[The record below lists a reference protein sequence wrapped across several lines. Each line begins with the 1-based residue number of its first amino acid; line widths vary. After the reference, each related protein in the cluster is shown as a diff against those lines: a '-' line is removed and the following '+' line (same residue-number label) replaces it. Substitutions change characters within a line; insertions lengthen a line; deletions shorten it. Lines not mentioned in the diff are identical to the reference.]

1 MWQKRFTILLQAG
14 NLRFPAMTRGAS
26 RLLNHEGAKSFER
39 ASLSRDD
46 ETAPPSRTTRSE
58 PLEPSVPGASKTV
71 STALSRKIAESNTLL
86 SPEEIFMIRV
96 TSEEPRDESPMS
108 EVNVDRE
115 DPPAERGTVDDIK
128 LFLVDNFIWV
138 LLIGSTLVFGA
149 INGSAFF
156 NVSNLRFVV
165 FSTVT
170 LSFLVVAEGL
180 CLISG
185 NFDLSVGQTAGFTGM
200 LNALLLAE
208 LAPWM
213 PWYLGVLTILIVGAV
228 IGAFNGFFVAGLGLN
243 PFLITLGTYLV
254 LQYGTLEVSL
264 DPIRDGIPAP
274 YLAIGGE
281 SVAGVPIAIFV
292 LIAGAGLFYVILRR
306 TKFGSNVYSVGGDP
320 DASKRAGISV
330 TNTVFWVFVLSG
342 VLSAVSGLL
351 YTGFLGSATPGM
363 ADGSLFL
370 AFAGAVIGGA
380 SLSGGRGSILNM
392 IGGALL
398 IGVFDAGLLMTG
410 ASGNQ
415 VNIFFGF
422 LVIAA
427 VIVNRAREAVSDR
440 LTMSG

>member
-1 MWQKRFTILLQAG
+1 
-14 NLRFPAMTRGAS
+14 
-26 RLLNHEGAKSFER
+26 
-39 ASLSRDD
+39 
-46 ETAPPSRTTRSE
+46 
-58 PLEPSVPGASKTV
+58 
-71 STALSRKIAESNTLL
+71 
-86 SPEEIFMIRV
+86 
-96 TSEEPRDESPMS
+96 
-108 EVNVDRE
+108 
-115 DPPAERGTVDDIK
+115 
-128 LFLVDNFIWV
+128 
-138 LLIGSTLVFGA
+138 
-149 INGSAFF
+149 
-156 NVSNLRFVV
+156 
-165 FSTVT
+165 
-170 LSFLVVAEGL
+170 
-180 CLISG
+180 
-185 NFDLSVGQTAGFTGM
+185 M

>member
-1 MWQKRFTILLQAG
+1 
-14 NLRFPAMTRGAS
+14 
-26 RLLNHEGAKSFER
+26 
-39 ASLSRDD
+39 
-46 ETAPPSRTTRSE
+46 
-58 PLEPSVPGASKTV
+58 
-71 STALSRKIAESNTLL
+71 
-86 SPEEIFMIRV
+86 MIRV
-96 TSEEPRDESPMS
+96 TPEEPRDESPMS

-254 LQYGTLEVSL
+254 LQYRTLEVSL

>member
-1 MWQKRFTILLQAG
+1 
-14 NLRFPAMTRGAS
+14 
-26 RLLNHEGAKSFER
+26 
-39 ASLSRDD
+39 
-46 ETAPPSRTTRSE
+46 
-58 PLEPSVPGASKTV
+58 
-71 STALSRKIAESNTLL
+71 
-86 SPEEIFMIRV
+86 MIRV
-96 TSEEPRDESPMS
+96 TPEEPRDESPMS

-138 LLIGSTLVFGA
+138 LLFGSTLVFGA

-254 LQYGTLEVSL
+254 LQYRTLEVSL

-292 LIAGAGLFYVILRR
+292 LIVGAGLFYVILRR

>member
-1 MWQKRFTILLQAG
+1 
-14 NLRFPAMTRGAS
+14 
-26 RLLNHEGAKSFER
+26 
-39 ASLSRDD
+39 
-46 ETAPPSRTTRSE
+46 
-58 PLEPSVPGASKTV
+58 
-71 STALSRKIAESNTLL
+71 
-86 SPEEIFMIRV
+86 MIRV
-96 TSEEPRDESPMS
+96 TPEEPRDESPMS

-292 LIAGAGLFYVILRR
+292 LIVGAGLFYVILRR